1 MSLEIVRRIRGNV
14 HGSIDITELEDK
26 VLTHSYFQRL
36 RRIKQLAFLHYVFP
50 GATHT
55 RFEHSLGVMHLAG
68 LAWNKV
74 KQNQERLYHSL
85 SRYGDFSQIEA
96 NHMKTESESHGSL
109 SPTFAVIGQVF
120 NSDYILQTFRLAALL
135 HDIGHPP
142 FSHSGERFLANYTE
156 VIESNPE
163 LPEYL
168 VDYLKSAKDP
178 SKAVRHEIYSALLIH
193 ELLEDTYK
201 KHPNL
206 IIKVNPRDVVSIII
220 HNIDPS
226 PESPLITHRAH
237 ELCRELIS
245 GELDIDRMDYLIRD
259 SRECGVVYGVF
270 DVHRILDSLCLYHD
284 EHDNRLHVAINY
296 SGLPAFEDYLRARYS
311 MYLQLYFHKSS
322 VAAEAMIAEI
332 MNMLPHFK
340 LPANIKEYA
349 SIDEYKIH
357 EVLLREAKNID
368 DEKKRKACVELVNDL
383 LFERDLWKRVF
394 EITGTDT
401 KKGLPILEQAKEII
415 AENGFPFQQVSSA
428 NSLTRFQPREAKN
441 KRSKNYLRIIKK
453 DIKQFPRVTPIED
466 HSTIIDR
473 NQKSQSIGFTQVLAL
488 IVKGV
493 TSHKELK
500 NC

>member
-1 MSLEIVRRIRGNV
+1 M
-14 HGSIDITELEDK
+14 
-26 VLTHSYFQRL
+26 
-36 RRIKQLAFLHYVFP
+36 
-50 GATHT
+50 
-55 RFEHSLGVMHLAG
+55 
-68 LAWNKV
+68 
-74 KQNQERLYHSL
+74 
-85 SRYGDFSQIEA
+85 
-96 NHMKTESESHGSL
+96 
-109 SPTFAVIGQVF
+109 
-120 NSDYILQTFRLAALL
+120 
-135 HDIGHPP
+135 
-142 FSHSGERFLANYTE
+142 
-156 VIESNPE
+156 
-163 LPEYL
+163 
-168 VDYLKSAKDP
+168 KSAKDP

-368 DEKKRKACVELVNDL
+368 DEKKRQACVELVNDH

-394 EITGTDT
+394 EITE
-401 KKGLPILEQAKEII
+401 LILKDLQFEQAKEII
-415 AENGFPFQQVSSA
+415 AENGSFPTGFICKFPNKIPAS
-428 NSLTRFQPREAKN
+428 RGKN
-441 KRSKNYLRIIKK
+441 KRSKNYLRHKK
-453 DIKQFPRVTPIED
+453 ISNSF
-466 HSTIIDR
+466 
-473 NQKSQSIGFTQVLAL
+473 
-488 IVKGV
+488 
-493 TSHKELK
+493 
-500 NC
+500 